1 MKLLLYAENRT
12 DSPSWLPHQ
21 KGAVEAVT
29 VSRPLP
35 ALSLLIPA
43 IFDTGNT
50 LNTKFLVT
58 DCLVGAA
65 VTLQD
70 NSHPE
75 LGRYVALAVGGL
87 AAGSFLAVRGVA
99 LVTAASAP
107 KQCAVANVVAHVAPA
122 VPQKLKSG

>member
-87 AAGSFLAVRGVA
+87 AAGGGGSWGDLRVGGLDSALLAQVVTGAGGLVRGGVD
-99 LVTAASAP
+99 
-107 KQCAVANVVAHVAPA
+107 
-122 VPQKLKSG
+122 